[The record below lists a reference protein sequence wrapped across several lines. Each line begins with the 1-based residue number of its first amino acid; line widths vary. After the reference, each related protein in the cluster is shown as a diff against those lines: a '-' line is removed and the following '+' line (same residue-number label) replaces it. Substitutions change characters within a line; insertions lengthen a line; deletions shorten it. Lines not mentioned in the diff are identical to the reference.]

1 MQVALVGAGAIGGC
15 IASRLARSGQDV
27 SLLVRPTQATA
38 LAERGLRMRDGERFH
53 TTRHRIAA
61 DAAEL
66 GQQDLV
72 FISVKAPALVAS
84 AAQLAP
90 LIGPQTTI
98 VSAMNGIPW
107 WFFAGLP
114 GPLHGE
120 RLDTVDP
127 QGELARVLP
136 PAQCVGCV
144 VYVAAHVDADG
155 VICPAPGDKLVLGDA
170 VSTDAP
176 RAPQVV
182 ELLRAAGFAP
192 ERAASIQRE
201 TWVKLW
207 GNLTANPIGAL
218 TGTTIGGVLANP
230 LLRALATRMMEEF
243 QALAQRLGLD
253 LGMEVEQRLQAMQ
266 RLAGVKSS
274 MQQDM
279 EAGRAL
285 ELDTIIGAVAEVG
298 DRLGMDTPFIDAV
311 LGLLQERAANAGL
324 WSRPEVSN

>member
-1 MQVALVGAGAIGGC
+1 MKIALVGAGAIGGC
-15 IASRLARSGQDV
+15 IASRLARSGRDV
-27 SLLVRPTQATA
+27 SLLVRPGQAAA
-38 LAERGLRMRDGERFH
+38 LAERGLRMRDGGAFH
-53 TTRHRIAA
+53 TTRHRVAV

-66 GQQDLV
+66 GQQDIV
-72 FISVKAPALVAS
+72 FVSVKAHALVRA

-90 LIGPQTTI
+90 LVGPQTTI

-114 GPLHGE
+114 GPLHGQ

-127 QGELARVLP
+127 DGLLARVLP
-136 PAQCVGCV
+136 PPQCVGCV
-144 VYVAAHVDADG
+144 VYVAAHVDAEG

-170 VSTDAP
+170 VVQPGAA

-182 ELLRAAGFAP
+182 ELLRAAGFLP
-192 ERAASIQRE
+192 ELTASIQRE

-230 LLRALATRMMEEF
+230 LLRQLATHMMEEF
-243 QALAQRLGLD
+243 QALARRLGLD
-253 LGMEVEQRLQAMQ
+253 LGMTVAQRLQAMQ

-279 EAGRAL
+279 EAGRPL
-285 ELDTIIGAVAEVG
+285 ELDSIIGAVAEVG

-324 WSRPEVSN
+324 WLRPAG

>member
-1 MQVALVGAGAIGGC
+1 MKVALVGAGAIGGC
-15 IASRLARSGQDV
+15 IASRLARSGRDV
-27 SLLVRPTQATA
+27 SLLVRPGQQAA
-38 LAERGLRMRDGERFH
+38 LAERGLRMRDGDAFH
-53 TTRHRIAA
+53 TTQHAVAA

-66 GQQDLV
+66 GRQDVV
-72 FISVKAPALVAS
+72 FFSVKAHALVKA

-114 GPLHGE
+114 GPLQGQT
-120 RLDTVDP
+120 LDTVDP
-127 QGELARVLP
+127 HGILARVLP

-144 VYVAAHVDADG
+144 VYVAAHVDEDG

-170 VSTDAP
+170 VAQAAA

-182 ELLRAAGFAP
+182 ELLRAAGFLP
-192 ERAASIQRE
+192 ELVDSIHRE

-230 LLRALATRMMEEF
+230 LLRQLATRMMEEF
-243 QALAQRLGLD
+243 QALALRLGLD
-253 LGMEVEQRLQAMQ
+253 LGMAVDQRLQAMH

-285 ELDTIIGAVAEVG
+285 ELDGIIGAVAEVG

-324 WSRPEVSN
+324 WMRPAG